1 MRQVKYI
8 FAFCLAMVMHASLSN
23 AQGLVI
29 NEVVYSN
36 KASLLDS
43 DGESPD
49 WIELYNSDNATLNL
63 DGYMLTDDTTKETFW
78 TLPEYEMA
86 PGTYLVVFASGKNS
100 TDISELHANFK
111 LKMLKENLYLLD
123 PSGAIIDKVNA
134 QCVPTDLSFGL
145 TTDGGENK
153 SVLTPTPGTSND
165 TASQHT
171 INYQRDSLIID
182 KPSGLY
188 TDPITVS
195 LSKTYPGSVIYYSL
209 DGDDPDDSGEIYNE
223 PLYLEDY
230 TNHENRFANKPETE
244 VGTGDLIFKGNVLRA
259 IVYSNGCPASN
270 EISNTYFINEKIKSK
285 NTVPFVSI
293 ITDEDNLFD
302 NDDGIY
308 VRGNYTNYN
317 RRGKT
322 WERDIHLEVFDTNGI
337 QIIDQD
343 AGLRIHGRASRGAPQ
358 KSLRLYARDEY
369 GKEYFD
375 YPFFEQKPELTRFK
389 RLLLRSTEDW
399 SGIIF
404 TDELCQNLVDDMNI
418 NYTAANTTL
427 VFINGEYWGIYSL
440 RERQDEYYI
449 ADNYNIDPPEIDLI
463 SYTPGGLSLET
474 GDMNAYN
481 ELIDWVDNSD
491 PESETFYEEAQQY
504 FNLDEVQEYYI
515 AELFL
520 ANVDFPSNN
529 LKLWRIKSDTA
540 RWHYFFFDM
549 DGSLFRTNFDHL
561 TDYNNTFEDTQR
573 YPEYTTKIFRALIHN
588 TQFRREFTA
597 KFYQHLQTTFST
609 QTFYEE
615 LEKFEALYDPLVAEH
630 TYRWH
635 TPTDYLKWKEN
646 VDILSLFAVQRPMEM
661 SQQLYENLGNPFV
674 VYPTVTESGFY
685 IDASSEPEN
694 THVEIYSM
702 TGQMVYSQELTSSLE
717 WIDFDGPQGVYIIKV
732 QMNNMIFSD
741 RIIVK

>member
-1 MRQVKYI
+1 MRLRNYI
-8 FAFCLAMVMHASLSN
+8 STLCFFITALISSIN
-23 AQGLVI
+23 AQDIVI

-36 KASLLDS
+36 KSSLLDS
-43 DGESPD
+43 DEESPD
-49 WIELYNSDNATLNL
+49 WIELYNTNNSAVNIN
-63 DGYMLTDDTTKETFW
+63 GYMLTDDTTKETFW
-78 TLPEYEMA
+78 TLPDYEMA
-86 PGTYLVVFASGKNS
+86 SGEYLIVFASSKNRK
-100 TDISELHANFK
+100 DISELHTNFK
-111 LKMLKENLYLLD
+111 LKMLKENLYLMD
-123 PSGAIIDKVNA
+123 PDGSIIDKVNA
-134 QCVPTDLSFGL
+134 QCIPTDLSFGRIK
-145 TTDGGENK
+145 DGGNNK
-153 SVLTPTPGTSND
+153 AVLTPTPGTSND

-171 INYQRDSLIID
+171 IDYQTDSLIID
-182 KPSGLY
+182 KASGLY
-188 TDPITVS
+188 SDPITVS
-195 LSKTYPGSVIYYSL
+195 LTKQYPQNIIYYTL
-209 DGDDPDDSGEIYNE
+209 NGDDPDDSEEIYDT

-230 TNHENRFANKPETE
+230 TSHENRFANQPETE

-302 NDDGIY
+302 DDEGIY
-308 VRGNYTNYN
+308 VKGNYTNYN
-317 RRGKT
+317 KRGKT
-322 WERDIHLEVFDTNGI
+322 WERDIHLEIFDTTGT

-343 AGLRIHGRASRGAPQ
+343 AGIRIHGRASRGAPQ

-369 GKEYFD
+369 GKEYFN

-404 TDELCQNLVDDMNI
+404 TDELCQYLVDDMEI
-418 NYTAANTTL
+418 NYTAANTAI
-427 VFINGEYWGIYSL
+427 VFINGEYWGLYSL

-474 GDMNAYN
+474 GDMTAYN

-491 PESETFYEEAQQY
+491 PESETFYEEAEQY
-504 FNLDEVQEYYI
+504 FNLSEVQDYYI
-515 AELFL
+515 AELFF

-540 RWHYFFFDM
+540 KWHYFFFDM

-561 TDYNNTFEDTQR
+561 TDYNNTFENTQR

-588 TQFRREFTA
+588 PQFRREFTA
-597 KFYQHLQTTFST
+597 KFYSHLQTTFST
-609 QTFYEE
+609 NNFIEAVSNFEE
-615 LEKFEALYDPLVAEH
+615 LYTPLVAEH

-635 TPTDYLKWKEN
+635 TPTDFLKWQEN
-646 VDILSLFAVQRPMEM
+646 VDILSLFAVQRQQVVSE
-661 SQQLYENLGNPFV
+661 QLYDNLGNPFIL
-674 VYPTVTESGFY
+674 YPTVTESGFY
-685 IDASSEPEN
+685 INSSTEPEN
-694 THVEIYSM
+694 SHLEIYSL
-702 TGQMVYSQELTSSLE
+702 TGQMVYSQDLTSSLE
-717 WIDFDGPQGVYIIKV
+717 WIQFNGSQGLYLVKI
-732 QMNNMIFSD
+732 QMNNMVFSD